1 MTNRF
6 LFWAIIL
13 LIVIVLFYLSPL
25 YLYNKNIY
33 HGQSLK
39 QFEVLLNEHVSELM
53 DYYQI
58 PGANIALV
66 KNGQLIWVKAYGY
79 ADIENKKPMTV
90 KSYCRVESISK
101 PVVAWGI
108 MRLVQEGKLNLDTPV
123 IKYIK
128 DWSFP
133 KNNYSVNRITAKML
147 LSHTSGLPLGTI
159 GVRYSPNDTNIPEL
173 KDRLSNDAVLIKEP
187 GKSFTYSNTGF
198 NILELLIED
207 VSGLDFN
214 RYMTDS
220 LLIPLGMV
228 NSSFEWSE
236 KWNPE
241 VPKGYDL
248 KGKAIPV
255 YIYPDKASGGL
266 FATPI
271 DIATF
276 ICAGMPLFSDK
287 ANKVLNS
294 LQINKLYQPVVKIP
308 GVYGFAFDFYGLGFF
323 IEQLPDG
330 KIAVSHGGQGSGW
343 MTHFCS
349 IPETGDAIVIF
360 TNSQRSWP
368 FFCKY
373 YQRLGKME
381 WFFIYGNE

>member
-1 MTNRF
+1 MTKSNRF
-6 LFWAIIL
+6 LFWAFSL
-13 LIVIVLFYLSPL
+13 LIVIVLFNLSPL

-108 MRLVQEGKLNLDTPV
+108 MRLVQEGKLNLNTPV
-123 IKYIK
+123 INYIK

-133 KNNYSVNRITAKML
+133 KSNYSANRITTKML

-159 GVRYSPNDTNIPEL
+159 GVRYSPKDTNIPEL
-173 KDRLSNDAVLIKEP
+173 KTRLSNDAVLIKEP

-248 KGKAIPV
+248 NGKAIPV

-294 LQINKLYQPVVKIP
+294 SQIN
-308 GVYGFAFDFYGLGFF
+308 
-323 IEQLPDG
+323 
-330 KIAVSHGGQGSGW
+330 
-343 MTHFCS
+343 
-349 IPETGDAIVIF
+349 
-360 TNSQRSWP
+360 
-368 FFCKY
+368 
-373 YQRLGKME
+373 
-381 WFFIYGNE
+381 